1 MKRSRHQQIRNML
14 LDSEDGMTIKQIAE
28 ALQDDNCKSVAKT
41 VKLVYGLYID
51 RWTVPK
57 RGQYAA
63 VYMCVEIPQDAPHP
77 TERYIPQTV
86 WAKPSLNN

>member
-28 ALQDDNCKSVAKT
+28 ALEDDNYKSVAKT
-41 VKLVYGLYID
+41 IKLVHGLYID

-63 VYMCVEIPQDAPHP
+63 VYMCVEIPKDAPHP
-77 TERYIPQTV
+77 TERYTPQTI
-86 WAKPSLNN
+86 WATA